1 MAVDMEG
8 IRVKDVERQAAGEY
22 YNWNDQG
29 WDAKGAPQVVSGHHV
44 YIAFSVKNRTNATV
58 SISLKIRDVGWTPG
72 ADLAV
77 KPAEFVAPYGI
88 MGIEFTGNMPYS
100 DLPLSLIIMTGNVV
114 IDAFPLTITP
124 FGVIPPVTPPPT
136 EPPVTPPF
144 VPTCVMTAIGAPLLL
159 LGFLRTH
166 IRPNCPRWFVKAYYK
181 VNYHILSIFY

>member
-29 WDAKGAPQVVSGHHV
+29 WDAKGAPQAVPGHHIYV
-44 YIAFSVKNRTNATV
+44 AFSVKNRTNATV

-72 ADLAV
+72 ADIAV
-77 KPAEFVAPYGI
+77 KPAEFLAPYTN

-100 DLPLSLIIMTGNVV
+100 DLPLSLIVMSGSVL

-124 FGVIPPVTPPPT
+124 FAEIPPVEPPPE

-144 VPTCVMTAIGAPLLL
+144 IPTCMLTAIGAPLLL
-159 LGFLRTH
+159 LGFLRTR
-166 IRPNCPRWFVKAYYK
+166 IRPNCPAWFVKGYYI
-181 VNYHILSIFY
+181 VNRHILSIFF